1 MFIRFLPPHPN
12 PLPLGEG
19 EKKHTKQEVII
30 MRRLPIFFLLDVSES
45 MAGDNLRQLQQ
56 GLERLVCSLRTD
68 PHALETVYL
77 SIIAFAGK
85 AKTLTPLVE
94 VASFYPPRLPIG
106 SGTALGN
113 ALEHL
118 MAEIDKNVIKT
129 TPDRKGDWKPVVYIM
144 TDGKPSDTLAYSEVL
159 AEVKRRPFAKVI
171 ACAAGFKADATALK
185 RLTDTVVS
193 LDTMDSSTFSGF
205 FQWVS
210 ATVSSSQSNSQVDNF
225 DLPPPPAEINVV
237 I

>member
-1 MFIRFLPPHPN
+1 M
-12 PLPLGEG
+12 
-19 EKKHTKQEVII
+19 TA
-30 MRRLPIFFLLDVSES
+30 RRLPVYLLLDTSGSMRGEPIES
-45 MAGDNLRQLQQ
+45 VNIGLRAMMASLRQN
-56 GLERLVCSLRTD
+56 
-68 PHALETVYL
+68 PHALESVYL
-77 SIIAFAGK
+77 SIVTFDSLIK
-85 AKTLTPLVE
+85 EVLPL
-94 VASFYPPRLPIG
+94 
-106 SGTALGN
+106 TALKQLVLPDIVCPESG
-113 ALEHL
+113 ATFLGEGLERICQKVDNEVRL
-118 MAEIDKNVIKT
+118 SSQSDE
-129 TPDRKGDWKPVVYIM
+129 GDWRPLLFIM

-171 ACAAGFKADATALK
+171 ACAAGFKADASVLK

-210 ATVSSSQSNSQVDNF
+210 ATVSSSQGSSQVDNF

>member
-1 MFIRFLPPHPN
+1 MALV
-12 PLPLGEG
+12 LGEG
-19 EKKHTKQEVII
+19 
-30 MRRLPIFFLLDVSES
+30 
-45 MAGDNLRQLQQ
+45 
-56 GLERLVCSLRTD
+56 LERICQKVDKEVR
-68 PHALETVYL
+68 L
-77 SIIAFAGK
+77 S
-85 AKTLTPLVE
+85 
-94 VASFYPPRLPIG
+94 SQ
-106 SGTALGN
+106 
-113 ALEHL
+113 
-118 MAEIDKNVIKT
+118 
-129 TPDRKGDWKPVVYIM
+129 PDEGDWRPLLFIM

-171 ACAAGFKADATALK
+171 ACAAGFKADATVLK

-210 ATVSSSQSNSQVDNF
+210 ATVSSSQGSSQVDNF

>member
-1 MFIRFLPPHPN
+1 M
-12 PLPLGEG
+12 
-19 EKKHTKQEVII
+19 TV
-30 MRRLPIFFLLDVSES
+30 RRLPVYLLLDTSGSMRGEPIES
-45 MAGDNLRQLQQ
+45 VNIGLRAMMASLRQN
-56 GLERLVCSLRTD
+56 
-68 PHALETVYL
+68 PHALESVYL
-77 SIIAFAGK
+77 SIVTFDSLIK
-85 AKTLTPLVE
+85 EVLPL
-94 VASFYPPRLPIG
+94 
-106 SGTALGN
+106 TALKQMMLPDIVCPDSG
-113 ALEHL
+113 ATFLGEGLERICQKVDNEVRL
-118 MAEIDKNVIKT
+118 SSQADE
-129 TPDRKGDWKPVVYIM
+129 GDWRPLLFIM

-210 ATVSSSQSNSQVDNF
+210 ATVSSSQSSSQVDNF